1 MALSASRIA
10 RSGLALAALAAVW
23 LAATAAGEQASRL
36 PGGSAGAGAGLFDGA
51 VRLTNGG
58 PPCAACHAIA
68 GIPFPNGGTLGPDL
82 TGTYAK
88 FGTNGLGPVLAT
100 LPFPT
105 MAPIFHDRLLTPAEQ
120 SDLVDLFEEA
130 AKAPAPASR
139 TAVFVFASGAGCA
152 ALLVLAAI
160 VWRGRLGGVRRS
172 LLREMRKTRGR
183 PA

>member
-10 RSGLALAALAAVW
+10 RSWLASAALATVW
-23 LAATAAGEQASRL
+23 LAATAAGGQSSRL
-36 PGGSAGAGAGLFDGA
+36 PGGSAGAGLFDGA
-51 VRLTNGG
+51 VRFTNGG

-120 SDLVDLFEEA
+120 SDLAAFFEDAGTASPPPSPTSLF
-130 AKAPAPASR
+130 
-139 TAVFVFASGAGCA
+139 VGLSGAGCA
-152 ALLVLAAI
+152 ALLAAAGI
-160 VWRGRLGGVRRS
+160 VWRRRLAGVRRA
-172 LLREMRKTRGR
+172 LVRDMRRPRGR